1 MSGFEILLTGVD
13 VIAQIHPHPLPE
25 IAPTQLVD
33 QFDAIVPATDAVKY
47 PVTHLREGQHSVT
60 DEGGQF
66 GDSAPEVIPGLGVAR
81 GIDALQPLVCSVST
95 ATDRAQCSSG
105 LRELIAQQMIQC
117 LAVWQISGQISRPL
131 RP

>member
-1 MSGFEILLTGVD
+1 MSGLQILLAGVD

-33 QFDAIVPATDAVKY
+33 QFDAIVPATDAVEHR
-47 PVTHLREGQHSVT
+47 VTHLCEGQHSVT

-66 GDSAPEVIPGLGVAR
+66 GDGAPEMIPGLGVAR
-81 GIDALQPLVCSVST
+81 GINALQPIVCSVSP

-105 LRELIAQQMIQC
+105 FRELIAQQMIQC
-117 LAVWQISGQISRPL
+117 PAVWKISGQISRPL